1 MSQIQY
7 RSFVSGSPADLDIY
21 KENDNTVIDL
31 YDSDGFICAGIT
43 VKPNGE
49 VFWHFPLSGATGT
62 ETAEP
67 VHEWSEE
74 AEKLLKEQLLHGF
87 NA

>member
-1 MSQIQY
+1 M
-7 RSFVSGSPADLDIY
+7 SGSPKDLDIY

-49 VFWHFPLSGATGT
+49 VFWHFPLSGMMGS
-62 ETAEP
+62 ETPEII
-67 VHEWSEE
+67 HEWSEE
-74 AEKLLKEQLLHGF
+74 AEKLLEEEFCLSKDQIDGLECTV
-87 NA
+87 